1 MEWKEIAKR
10 IDVALLRPNS
20 TRADLTLLADEAH
33 SFGYRAL
40 CVPTYLVPA
49 AERLLEGTDVRV
61 CAVVGFPFGYSSLA
75 VKLYEVEQATK
86 EGANDIDYVVNL
98 SAYLSDGLEPVTNE
112 ADSVVGE
119 AKSYGNVLV
128 KAITEVG
135 YLNMVQLTD
144 LCSAIA
150 TSGVDYLKTSTGFG
164 PRGVTTGDVKTML
177 DATRGKVPIKAAGG
191 IGNLKEALDIFQAG
205 ASIIG
210 TSHAKE
216 IVLEARS
223 KE

>member
-20 TRADLTLLADEAH
+20 TRADLTLLADEAR

-49 AERLLEGTDVRV
+49 AERLLEGTSIRI
-61 CAVVGFPFGYSSLA
+61 CAVVGFPFGYSPLA
-75 VKLYEVEQATK
+75 VKLYEVGQAIR
-86 EGANDIDYVVNL
+86 EGAKDIDYVVNL
-98 SAYLSDGLEPVTNE
+98 SAYLSDGLEPVTIE

-119 AKSYGNVLV
+119 ARSWGNVLV

-135 YLNMVQLTD
+135 YLNTLQLTE

-150 TSGVDYLKTSTGFG
+150 SSEVDYLKTSTGFG

-177 DATRGKVPIKAAGG
+177 DATKGKVPIKAAGG
-191 IGNLKEALDIFQAG
+191 IGNLKQALEIFQAG

-216 IVLEARS
+216 IVLEARG